1 MNILDVGDKLASVGA
16 FILALVLAIGG
27 YVNHR
32 RNRRQ
37 EAASTP
43 KSVPI
48 PRFART
54 VLISIYVLAFSVL
67 AGFADPDFVI
77 FLFFGVTSFVI
88 GDMCGQKFLD
98 WINRPNTSDDPPA
111 RRRRVDAIAT
121 TIWIVLLVVLHLA
134 AIVALFIY
142 SPRADILVQ
151 VILTCVFCAA
161 VTFLPYHADIRAG
174 LTRGD
179 RLQIDKGFSLR
190 GNS

>member
-43 KSVPI
+43 KSVSI

-77 FLFFGVTSFVI
+77 FSFFGVTSFVI

-98 WINRPNTSDDPPA
+98 WINRPNTSDDPSA
-111 RRRRVDAIAT
+111 RHRRVDAIAT
-121 TIWIVLLVVLHLA
+121 
-134 AIVALFIY
+134 IVALFIH

-179 RLQIDKGFSLR
+179 RLQIDKGFSPR